1 MLIAALLTIVKLSN
15 THIVHKL
22 VDKQNVVYT
31 YNETL
36 FSLKKKGSADTCYNM
51 NKPWHHYTK
60 KNQVRHR
67 RTNVIWFYLHEMSR
81 VVKFTDTGRVL
92 VITVGEGWGMDSC
105 CWMAQSFSLGG
116 GRYWYW

>member
-22 VDKQNVVYT
+22 VDKQNVIYT

-51 NKPWHHYTK
+51 NKP
-60 KNQVRHR
+60 
-67 RTNVIWFYLHEMSR
+67 
-81 VVKFTDTGRVL
+81 
-92 VITVGEGWGMDSC
+92 
-105 CWMAQSFSLGG
+105 
-116 GRYWYW
+116 